1 MLDNCR
7 SAKERWGG
15 VSDIIDRW
23 LQERQDM
30 LVRYCDLTGTEAFDE
45 ENTDQCKQVSELCQ
59 IMMDYVSAGHFE
71 IYEQLKREGKEFND
85 ESALTEANTL
95 YGQVEPTTDAV
106 LDFNDKYQETDD
118 LTSLNKD
125 LSNIGE
131 LLATRFEAEDR
142 MIDVLHIAHKDLVA

>member
-1 MLDNCR
+1 MLDDCK

-30 LVRYCDLTGTEAFDE
+30 LVKYCDLTSLPIDNPSVGKHLRT
-45 ENTDQCKQVSELCQ
+45 LCQ

-71 IYEQLKREGKEFND
+71 VYEQLIKESQEFND
-85 ESALTEANTL
+85 TEAL
-95 YGQVEPTTDAV
+95 KEADKLFDKVDATTDQI

-118 LTSLNKD
+118 LEALTPD

-131 LLATRFEAEDR
+131 VLAARFEAEDR
-142 MIDVLHIAHKDLVA
+142 MIAVLHVSHKDLVA